1 VQTDP
6 YLLQQ
11 MREVYEA
18 RIADLKEEIQFLR
31 GLLERR

>member
-1 VQTDP
+1 MMR
-6 YLLQQ
+6 Q
-11 MREVYEA
+11 MCEVYEA